1 MVNTFERYLKELI
14 IYKIVV
20 GLNFNASMYLH
31 DRFNLVCH
39 VTSLHTLQLLVVTEA
54 IPVTDLVVYTIFP
67 TLLFTGVVCL

>member
-39 VTSLHTLQLLVVTEA
+39 VITHIAVAVVTEA